1 MRCIVL
7 CCVVL
12 VVGGSRRGGRRTWS
26 GGKLWAA
33 VLGMVVGAM
42 VVGSGSCRRRRS
54 TETAFDSLE
63 AKEKEENDY

>member
-1 MRCIVL
+1 M
-7 CCVVL
+7 

-26 GGKLWAA
+26 GGMLWAA
-33 VLGMVVGAM
+33 VLGM

-54 TETAFDSLE
+54 TKTAFDSLE

>member
-1 MRCIVL
+1 ML
-7 CCVVL
+7 CCVAFV
-12 VVGGSRRGGRRTWS
+12 VVGGSRRGGCRTWG
-26 GGKLWAA
+26 GGKPWAA

-42 VVGSGSCRRRRS
+42 VVGSRSCRRRRS